1 MKVMFDTNV
10 YISYIRS
17 DRHSGEMERR
27 GNVKYIAGTVLM
39 ELWAGARTKPAERF
53 LQKNLKPYI
62 AAGRVVT
69 LDSEYYITIGQ
80 FIADLPRQ
88 YDTLIQKAGFF
99 NDVHIAFMALSI
111 GAVLYTEDR
120 DHFGIIGNRLQSLR
134 VEYLQNQKS
143 EEE

>member
-17 DRHSGEMERR
+17 GLHSDTMERR
-27 GNVKYIAGTVLM
+27 GTVKFIAGTVLI
-39 ELWAGARTKPAERF
+39 ELWAGAKTSRAERF
-53 LQKNLKPYI
+53 LQKSLKPYV

-69 LDSEYYITIGQ
+69 LNSKHHVAIGQ
-80 FIADLPRQ
+80 FIAHLPKQ

-99 NDVHIAFMALSI
+99 NDIHIAFMAVSI

-120 DHFGIIGNRLQSLR
+120 DHFEIIRGGLPSFKVEFLR
-134 VEYLQNQKS
+134 TR
-143 EEE
+143 